1 MMSQNSLD
9 TIMFDRMDF
18 NVIQSGVK
26 GFIELAM
33 ITEGREIWRPGLV
46 TIVLGIDTGGT
57 FTDFVLVDQA
67 AARIATAKV
76 SSTPGD
82 PSIAIAA
89 GLALLDGADRIEHV
103 VIGTTVA
110 TNAVIERVGPRMI
123 FITNRG
129 FEDVPFVGRLDKE
142 KI

>member
-1 MMSQNSLD
+1 M
-9 TIMFDRMDF
+9 T
-18 NVIQSGVK
+18 V
-26 GFIELAM
+26 
-33 ITEGREIWRPGLV
+33 
-46 TIVLGIDTGGT
+46 VLGIDTGGT

-67 AARIATAKV
+67 AARITTAKV
-76 SSTPGD
+76 SSTPSD
-82 PSIAIAA
+82 PSIAITA
-89 GLALLDGADRIEHV
+89 GLALLEGADRIEHV

-142 KI
+142 RIYDLNWQKPKPLLRPTRLYRCRRSLRQSWHRDRTAAG